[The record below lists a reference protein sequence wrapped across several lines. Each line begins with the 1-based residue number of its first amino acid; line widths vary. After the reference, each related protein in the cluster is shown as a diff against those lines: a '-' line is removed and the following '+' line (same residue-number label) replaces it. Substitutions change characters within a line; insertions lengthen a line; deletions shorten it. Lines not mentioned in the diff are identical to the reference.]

1 MKIEPEGVK
10 IVVLPDKV
18 KDKTEGGIW
27 RPDAVK
33 DSEKFA
39 TVKGEVLAIGPA
51 AAVEFDD
58 GELQVGD
65 RITYA
70 KYSGV
75 FIEDGD
81 VEVRIINDE
90 DVLARI
96 S

>member
-10 IVVLPDKV
+10 VIVLPDPIP
-18 KDKTEGGIW
+18 DKTEGGIW
-27 RPDAVK
+27 RPETVK

-51 AAVEFDD
+51 ASVEFND

-81 VEVRIINDE
+81 MEVRIINDE